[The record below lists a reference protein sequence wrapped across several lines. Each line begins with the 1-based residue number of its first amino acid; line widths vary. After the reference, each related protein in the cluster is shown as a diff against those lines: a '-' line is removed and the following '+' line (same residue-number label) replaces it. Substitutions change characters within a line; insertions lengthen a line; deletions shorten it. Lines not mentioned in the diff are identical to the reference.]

1 MIFCSCNSSKL
12 LNSNNGELITLKDF
26 TGLDGCTWML
36 VKEDNSSLEPINLSE
51 FISQPVEGDTYI
63 VEYNIRTDLA
73 SICLVGSIVKI
84 SCAIKT

>member
-12 LNSNNGELITLKDF
+12 LNCNNGELITLKDF

-36 VKEDNSSLEPINLSE
+36 VKEDNSSLEPNNLSE